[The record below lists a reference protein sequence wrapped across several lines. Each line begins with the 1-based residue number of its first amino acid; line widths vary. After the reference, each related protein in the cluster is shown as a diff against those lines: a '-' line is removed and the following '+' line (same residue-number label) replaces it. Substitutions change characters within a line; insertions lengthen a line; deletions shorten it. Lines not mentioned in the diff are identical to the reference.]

1 MIFQFSILT
10 PTLLIVALVFA
21 ISAYHLRGSWSEQ
34 LRGPVTLFLVL
45 AAIWAFGDAC
55 LYMAADPG
63 SQLAITTLSSIGFS
77 GIPVTFFLI
86 ACAFTGI
93 RWFATAQRAAILFI
107 IPIINV
113 ILVGT
118 NSIHGL
124 FYSGV
129 TEQLVLGTIVW
140 EVIYGPIYPLH
151 TLYSYF
157 LIACSICILIYRYTA
172 STPRVREQLFLLFI
186 GIITPILFNLLYLF
200 RLDPFPGVDLTPF
213 ALLITLSL
221 IVISG
226 NTNLGLFTIVPLA
239 RKTVIET
246 MNDGV
251 IVLDQNNRVVDMNRA
266 ATIVVGNTFAEI
278 EGTDGMNILG
288 RWGIHDMKGSH
299 LIHRDDGDEIFE
311 VRTEP
316 FASRKGTP
324 IGTTIFIRNI
334 SDVYRAR
341 QSLEV
346 ANKKLNL
353 LSSITRHDILNQ
365 ITSILGYGSI
375 IEEELPGDPEIQRYM
390 EKLTEAVRT
399 IERQITFTADYQNL
413 GAQEPAWQH
422 VESTARWAEQEINP
436 GNITLSV
443 ETGDLEIYADPL
455 LLKVFSN
462 LFHNTVI
469 HGERATRIEISFHQ
483 DGETGVLTVEDDGIG
498 IPDDM
503 KERIF
508 SHIRGSKMGL
518 GLYLI
523 REILSITGMTI
534 RETGTWKEGA
544 RFEISIPKNAYRN
557 NPDPISQS
565 QRTPRDQKD
574 LS

>member
-10 PTLLIVALVFA
+10 PILLIIALVFA
-21 ISAYHLRGSWSEQ
+21 MAAYHLRNSWGEPM
-34 LRGPVTLFLVL
+34 RGPVTLFMVL

-55 LYMAADPG
+55 IYMAADPG
-63 SQLAITTLSSIGFS
+63 SQLAITTLSSIGFL

-86 ACAFTGI
+86 ACAVSGI
-93 RWFATAQRAAILFI
+93 RWFETAQRAAILFI
-107 IPIINV
+107 IPFINI

-129 TEQLVLGTIVW
+129 TEQFELGTIVW
-140 EVIYGPIYPLH
+140 EVTYGPLYPLH

-157 LIACSICILIYRYTA
+157 LITCSIGILIYRYTA
-172 STPRVREQLFLLFI
+172 STPRVREQLFLFFI
-186 GIITPILFNLLYLF
+186 GIIVPLLFNLLYLF
-200 RLDPFPGVDLTPF
+200 RLDPFPGIDLTPF

-221 IVISG
+221 IVISS
-226 NTNLGLFTIVPLA
+226 NADLGLFRIVPLA
-239 RKTVIET
+239 RKTVIES
-246 MNDGV
+246 MKDGL
-251 IVLDQNNRVVDMNRA
+251 IVLDSNNQVVDMNPA

-278 EGTDGMNILG
+278 EGTDGMNILR
-288 RWGIHDMKGSH
+288 RWGITEMEHSH
-299 LIHRDDGDEIFE
+299 LIHRDDGEEIFE

-324 IGTTIFIRNI
+324 IGTTIFIRDI
-334 SDVYRAR
+334 SEVYRAR

-365 ITSILGYGSI
+365 ITAILGYGSI
-375 IEEELPGDPEIQRYM
+375 IQEELTGTPEIHDYM
-390 EKLTEAVRT
+390 AKLTEAVRT
-399 IERQITFTADYQNL
+399 IQRQIAFTADYENL
-413 GAQEPAWQH
+413 GVKEPTWQH
-422 VESTARWAEQEINP
+422 VETTARWAEQEIDP
-436 GNITLSV
+436 REITIEV
-443 ETGDLEIYADPL
+443 KTGDLEIFADPL

-462 LFHNTVI
+462 LFHNTII
-469 HGERATRIEISFHQ
+469 HGEKATRIEISFHQ
-483 DGETGVLTVEDDGIG
+483 AGEYGVLTVEDDGIG

-518 GLYLI
+518 GLFLI
-523 REILSITGMTI
+523 REILSITGITI
-534 RETGTWKEGA
+534 SETGTWQKGA
-544 RFEISIPKNAYRN
+544 RFEIIIPKNAYRYH
-557 NPDPISQS
+557 P
-565 QRTPRDQKD
+565 
-574 LS
+574 

>member
-1 MIFQFSILT
+1 M
-10 PTLLIVALVFA
+10 
-21 ISAYHLRGSWSEQ
+21 
-34 LRGPVTLFLVL
+34 
-45 AAIWAFGDAC
+45 
-55 LYMAADPG
+55 
-63 SQLAITTLSSIGFS
+63 
-77 GIPVTFFLI
+77 
-86 ACAFTGI
+86 
-93 RWFATAQRAAILFI
+93 
-107 IPIINV
+107 
-113 ILVGT
+113 
-118 NSIHGL
+118 
-124 FYSGV
+124 
-129 TEQLVLGTIVW
+129 
-140 EVIYGPIYPLH
+140 
-151 TLYSYF
+151 
-157 LIACSICILIYRYTA
+157 
-172 STPRVREQLFLLFI
+172 REQLFLFFI
-186 GIITPILFNLLYLF
+186 GIIVPILFNLLYLF

-213 ALLITLSL
+213 ALIITASL
-221 IVISG
+221 FIISG

-246 MNDGV
+246 MNDGL

-266 ATIVVGNTFAEI
+266 ATIVVGSTFDEI
-278 EGTDGMNILG
+278 EGTDGTIIME
-288 RWGIHDMKGSH
+288 RWGIHDMEGSH

-311 VRTEP
+311 VRTQP

-334 SDVYRAR
+334 TDVYRAR

-375 IEEELPGDPEIQRYM
+375 IEEELPGDPEIRRYM

-413 GAQEPAWQH
+413 GTQEPTWQH
-422 VESTARWAEQEINP
+422 VESTARWAEMEI
-436 GNITLSV
+436 GLSESMLEV
-443 ETGDLEIYADPL
+443 HTGDLEIYADPL

-462 LFHNTVI
+462 LFHNTII
-469 HGERATRIEISFHQ
+469 HGEKATRITISFRQ
-483 DGETGVLTVEDDGIG
+483 DGEYGVLIVEDDGVG

-534 RETGTWKEGA
+534 SETGTFQEGA
-544 RFEISIPKNAYRN
+544 RFEIIIPKNAYRN
-557 NPDPISQS
+557 NPDLISQS
-565 QRTPRDQKD
+565 QQTPQDQKD

>member
-1 MIFQFSILT
+1 MIFQFSIFT
-10 PTLLIVALVFA
+10 PILLIIALVFA
-21 ISAYHLRGSWSEQ
+21 MAAYQLRNSWSETM
-34 LRGPVTLFLVL
+34 RGPVTLFMVL

-55 LYMAADPG
+55 IYMTADPG
-63 SQLAITTLSSIGFS
+63 SQLAITTLSSIGFT
-77 GIPVTFFLI
+77 GIPATFFLI
-86 ACAFTGI
+86 ACAVSGI
-93 RWFATAQRAAILFI
+93 GWFASTQRAAILFI
-107 IPIINV
+107 IPIINI
-113 ILVGT
+113 ILIGT
-118 NSIHGL
+118 NSFHGL

-140 EVIYGPIYPLH
+140 EITYGPLYPLH

-157 LIACSICILIYRYTA
+157 LIICSIGILIYRYTTG
-172 STPRVREQLFLLFI
+172 TPRVHEQLFLLFI
-186 GIITPILFNLLYLF
+186 GIIVPVIFNILYLS
-200 RLDPFPGVDLTPF
+200 RIDPLPGVDLTPF
-213 ALLITLSL
+213 ALLITLAL
-221 IVISG
+221 IVISS
-226 NTNLGLFTIVPLA
+226 NANLGLFRIVPLA
-239 RKTVIET
+239 RKTVIES
-246 MNDGV
+246 MKDGL

-278 EGTDGMNILG
+278 EGTDGMNILR
-288 RWGIHDMKGSH
+288 RWGITELKGSH
-299 LIHRDDGDEIFE
+299 LIHRDDGEEIFE

-316 FASRKGTP
+316 FSSRKGTP
-324 IGTTIFIRNI
+324 IGTTIFIRDI
-334 SDVYRAR
+334 TDVYRAR
-341 QSLEV
+341 QSLEL

-375 IEEELPGDPEIQRYM
+375 IKEELPEDPEIRRYM
-390 EKLTEAVRT
+390 EKLIEAVRT
-399 IERQITFTADYQNL
+399 IERQITFTADYQDL
-413 GAQEPAWQH
+413 GAREPTWQH
-422 VESTARWAEQEINP
+422 VDSIARWGEQEI
-436 GNITLSV
+436 GSGKITLSV
-443 ETGDLEIYADPL
+443 ETNDLEIYADPL

-469 HGERATRIEISFHQ
+469 HGKKATRIEISFHQ
-483 DGETGVLTVEDDGIG
+483 TGEYGVLTIEDDGIG

-534 RETGTWKEGA
+534 SETGTWKEGA
-544 RFEISIPKNAYRN
+544 RFEIIIPKNAYRN
-557 NPDPISQS
+557 HPDPISQS
-565 QRTPRDQKD
+565 QQKPQDQKD

>member
-10 PTLLIVALVFA
+10 PILLIVALVFA
-21 ISAYHLRGSWSEQ
+21 ISAYHLRERWSDQ
-34 LRGPVTLFLVL
+34 LRGPVTLFMVL

-107 IPIINV
+107 IPIINI
-113 ILVGT
+113 ILIGT

-129 TEQLVLGTIVW
+129 TEQLVLGTNVW

-186 GIITPILFNLLYLF
+186 GIIIPILFNLMYLF

-266 ATIVVGNTFAEI
+266 ATIVAGNTFAEI
-278 EGTDGMNILG
+278 EGTDGMTILR

-316 FASRKGTP
+316 FASRNGTA
-324 IGTTIFIRNI
+324 IGTTIFIRDI
-334 SDVYRAR
+334 TDLYRTR
-341 QSLEV
+341 QSLEL
-346 ANKKLNL
+346 AN
-353 LSSITRHDILNQ
+353 
-365 ITSILGYGSI
+365 
-375 IEEELPGDPEIQRYM
+375 
-390 EKLTEAVRT
+390 
-399 IERQITFTADYQNL
+399 
-413 GAQEPAWQH
+413 
-422 VESTARWAEQEINP
+422 
-436 GNITLSV
+436 
-443 ETGDLEIYADPL
+443 
-455 LLKVFSN
+455 
-462 LFHNTVI
+462 
-469 HGERATRIEISFHQ
+469 
-483 DGETGVLTVEDDGIG
+483 
-498 IPDDM
+498 
-503 KERIF
+503 
-508 SHIRGSKMGL
+508 
-518 GLYLI
+518 
-523 REILSITGMTI
+523 
-534 RETGTWKEGA
+534 
-544 RFEISIPKNAYRN
+544 
-557 NPDPISQS
+557 
-565 QRTPRDQKD
+565 
-574 LS
+574 

>member
-1 MIFQFSILT
+1 MILQFSILT
-10 PTLLIVALVFA
+10 PVLLIIAIICA
-21 ISAYHLRGSWSEQ
+21 ISAYHLRLTWNEQ
-34 LRGPVTLFLVL
+34 LRGPVTLFMVL
-45 AAIWAFGDAC
+45 ASIWAFGDAC
-55 LYMAADPG
+55 IYMAADPG
-63 SQLAITTLSSIGFS
+63 SQLVITTISFIGLS

-93 RWFATAQRAAILFI
+93 RWFATTQRAAILFI
-107 IPIINV
+107 IPIINI

-129 TEQLVLGTIVW
+129 TEQFELGTIVW
-140 EVIYGPIYPLH
+140 EVTYGPLYPLH

-186 GIITPILFNLLYLF
+186 GIIVPIVFNLLYLF
-200 RLDPFPGVDLTPF
+200 RLDPFPGIDLTPF
-213 ALLITLSL
+213 ALLLTISL
-221 IVISG
+221 LIISG
-226 NTNLGLFTIVPLA
+226 NTNLGLFRIVPLA

-246 MNDGV
+246 MSDGL
-251 IVLDQNNRVVDMNRA
+251 IVLDGNNRVVDMNRA
-266 ATIVVGNTFAEI
+266 ATIVVGSTLAEI
-278 EGTDGMNILG
+278 EGTDGMNILK
-288 RWGIHDMKGSH
+288 RWGMHDMEHSH
-299 LIHRDDGDEIFE
+299 LIHRDDGDEIYE

-316 FASRKGTP
+316 LTSKNGTT
-324 IGTTIFIRNI
+324 IGTTIFIRDI
-334 SDVYRAR
+334 TDLYRAR
-341 QSLEV
+341 RSLEA

-365 ITSILGYGSI
+365 ITAILGYGSI
-375 IEEELPGDPEIQRYM
+375 IQEEISNDPEILTYM
-390 EKLTEAVRT
+390 GKLTDAVRT
-399 IERQITFTADYQNL
+399 IQRQITFTADYQNL

-422 VESTARWAEQEINP
+422 VETTARWAEQDIITGE
-436 GNITLSV
+436 ITLV
-443 ETGDLEIYADPL
+443 VGTGDLEIYADPL

-462 LFHNTVI
+462 LFHNTII
-469 HGERATRIEISFHQ
+469 HGERATRITISFHEAQ
-483 DGETGVLTVEDDGIG
+483 EYGVLTVEDDGIG

-534 RETGTWKEGA
+534 SETGTYKEGA
-544 RFEISIPKNAYRN
+544 RFEIMIPKNAYRYH
-557 NPDPISQS
+557 P
-565 QRTPRDQKD
+565 
-574 LS
+574 

>member
-107 IPIINV
+107 IPLINV

-186 GIITPILFNLLYLF
+186 GIIVPIIFNLLYLF

-226 NTNLGLFTIVPLA
+226 NTNLGLFTIIPLA

-278 EGTDGMNILG
+278 EGTDGMNILR

-316 FASRKGTP
+316 FASRKGIP
-324 IGTTIFIRNI
+324 IGTTIFIRDI
-334 SDVYRAR
+334 TDVYRAR

-375 IEEELPGDPEIQRYM
+375 IQEELPGDPEIQRYM

-399 IERQITFTADYQNL
+399 IERQITFTADYENL
-413 GAQEPAWQH
+413 GAREPAWQH

-436 GNITLSV
+436 ANITLSV
-443 ETGDLEIYADPL
+443 ETGDLEIYSDPL

-462 LFHNTVI
+462 LVHNTII
-469 HGERATRIEISFHQ
+469 HGERATRITIRFHQ
-483 DGETGVLTVEDDGIG
+483 DGENGVLTIEDDGIG

-544 RFEISIPKNAYRN
+544 RFEISIPKNTYRN

-565 QRTPRDQKD
+565 QQTPQDQKD